1 VTVVGLTVSLVGDL
15 SSGPLVIGAYAV
27 ALVIVSA
34 VIAVVRARDRARALR
49 QTLAIALAFAVCFGL
64 LALLGRA
71 IGSRYHG
78 HAHAHADAT
87 PTEPAH
93 HEAVTTSTAQTA
105 DRPESPA
112 EAGEGKPA
120 ARQEGG
126 DLAARFEA
134 CDDPAD
140 QADIVCEAL
149 QTDPA
154 SGAALALRYLAG
166 GPPLFFA
173 QTVVDEL
180 DALLPRPSGF
190 DVEQPFAGPV
200 NQEAAEHVRAEFGIR

>member
-1 VTVVGLTVSLVGDL
+1 VVYLLYGWRIFKILVT
-15 SSGPLVIGAYAV
+15 I
-27 ALVIVSA
+27 
-34 VIAVVRARDRARALR
+34 
-49 QTLAIALAFAVCFGL
+49 CFGL

-105 DRPESPA
+105 DRPESPP
-112 EAGEGKPA
+112 EAREEKPA
-120 ARQEGG
+120 GRQESG
-126 DLAARFEA
+126 DFTARFEA

-140 QADIVCEAL
+140 QADIVCDAL
-149 QTDPA
+149 KESPNA
-154 SGAALALRYLAG
+154 GAALALRYLAG

-190 DVEQPFAGPV
+190 DVEQPFTAPV
-200 NQEAAEHVRAEFGIR
+200 NQEAAARVRTEFSIR